1 MVARSDLTGKHGLPR
16 QPCGS
21 RATGRPFMDNRLA
34 DGRPEGRSGEKSLYM
49 GGRVPHMHDPE
60 KRPMHSGARGGGI
73 LIA

>member
-1 MVARSDLTGKHGLPR
+1 MWRGTW

-21 RATGRPFMDNRLA
+21 QATAWRLRIKGLA
-34 DGRPEGRSGEKSLYM
+34 EGTLAVQEGEKALYM
-49 GGRVPHMHDPE
+49 GGAMAHMHASE